1 MGVRMI
7 ARPTR
12 RSLFTAAAGGIG
24 LTGALALASCG
35 TAATSTGEPASGG
48 QKVTGSFDLWQPW
61 PIEQPTHGGPIGWKQ
76 LMDGYNAKGGAKVDI
91 STPAVG
97 PGEDFNVKL
106 QAAFAA
112 GAPPDAFQ
120 ADQQWVVVYAAK
132 GFSHSLDDLMKR
144 DKWDKSQ
151 IFSSALETMTWQGK
165 IWGIMQHP
173 DIVFMWYGT
182 GLMEENGVSAKTLPT
197 TWTPLDELA
206 IKLTKRMGSDSFD
219 FVGFVPYTGTAWQ
232 IVFPQANGAKLVSD
246 DGRKALLDAPE
257 VLEALQWGKQHVDR
271 LGGMDAIDKW
281 RVTVPPGDN
290 QKPGTATS
298 GADAFAQKKMG
309 AVNGGNWFADNI
321 RRANKRLQQNLK
333 FGVAPIPSGPHGP
346 KDPSKNIYAGGIL
359 VSAQKG
365 GKKVDLAWDFFKYVA
380 SKEGGLNVQRNTS
393 DVCANKEA
401 ARDPSI
407 IDSPDTGTGRHDFLP
422 FFDRGSGARTIK
434 HPATVD
440 ITAEFNKPINAYLK
454 NQGGNLADAM
464 KEANRLAQQHI
475 DDFFAQ
481 NPNAGK

>member
-1 MGVRMI
+1 MEVSRRVLLAGGASVTGVMLL
-7 ARPTR
+7 AACGAGSGPTPE
-12 RSLFTAAAGGIG
+12 AAGGQK
-24 LTGALALASCG
+24 LA
-35 TAATSTGEPASGG
+35 GG
-48 QKVTGSFDLWQPW
+48 FDLWQPW

-76 LMDGYNAKGGAKVDI
+76 LMDGFNAKGGPKVNI

-97 PGEDFNVKL
+97 PGETFELKL

-120 ADQQWVVVYAAK
+120 DDQQWVVVFAAK
-132 GFSHSLDDLMKR
+132 GFSAPLDDLMKR

-151 IFSSALETMTWQGK
+151 IFNSALETMSWQGK
-165 IWGIMQHP
+165 HWGMMQHP
-173 DIVFMWYGT
+173 DIVFMWYAT
-182 GLMEENGVSAKTLPT
+182 GLMEENGIATKTLPA
-197 TWTPLDELA
+197 TWNQLDELA
-206 IKLTKRMGSDSFD
+206 LKLTKKQGADSFD

-246 DGRKALLDAPE
+246 DGRKAQFDSPE
-257 VLEALQWGKQHVDR
+257 VLEAIEWGKNQVKR

-290 QKPGTATS
+290 QAPGTATG
-298 GADAFAQKKMG
+298 GADIFGQKKM
-309 AVNGGNWFADNI
+309 AAINGGNWFADNI
-321 RRANKRLQQNLK
+321 RRANKRLQQTLK

-346 KDPSKNIYAGGIL
+346 RDPKANIYAGGIL

-365 GKKVDLAWDFFKYVA
+365 GKKNDLSWEFFKYVA

-407 IDSPDTGTGRHDFLP
+407 IDSPDTGTGRKDFLP
-422 FFDRGSGARTIK
+422 FFDQGSGARTIK

-440 ITAEFNKPINAYLK
+440 ISAEFNKPITAYLRE
-454 NQGGNLADAM
+454 QVGNLSDAM
-464 KEANRLAQQHI
+464 KEANRLAQQKI
-475 DDFFAQ
+475 DEFFQQ
-481 NPNAGK
+481 NPDAGK